1 MGPAGEARATE
12 GSAGRFGTVK
22 AQSHLRETL
31 LHNQV
36 DLVLSPQV
44 MIEAA
49 STKFDDNLRLT
60 DERHL
65 DQIFRLLIGLV
76 DLVDRSR

>member
-1 MGPAGEARATE
+1 MVR
-12 GSAGRFGTVK
+12 

-31 LHNQV
+31 LHNRV

-44 MIEAA
+44 MIEAG

-60 DERHL
+60 DEQHL
-65 DQIFRLLIGLV
+65 DQTFRLLMGLAH
-76 DLVDRSR
+76 LVDRRR